1 MSKTRKKRKR
11 SAPNLSPL
19 ALLRPRLSGLLGNE
33 VLAKKDTQAIK
44 ADLNAVFKGLK
55 PSEFLPAFLS
65 ACSAAP
71 AQVQD
76 RLDTVVPEWLNERGY
91 RDSLRTLLD
100 QHHVADK
107 DQQRAVAW
115 LEATGA
121 DVSELKERQTQSSF
135 YRAYMYADDSQGVII
150 VLWYADRRRRKV
162 QGIGLLIDFNPP
174 WEGAVKDNMILPP
187 SSPDRAKREYVDT
200 WAQRGTPLS
209 AIGAVEV
216 KREILRCLE
225 ANRREGIRL
234 PRDLIRA
241 RDLFLKHVLSLP
253 DGPDTPSFTAK
264 DFDALKRTG
273 KTPESLSRF
282 EQTVG
287 RRVRMEDGA
296 EVLVMGS
303 PFDEDEW

>member
-11 SAPNLSPL
+11 STPNLSPL
-19 ALLRPRLSGLLGNE
+19 VLLQPRLDGLLGNE
-33 VLAKKDTQAIK
+33 ALAKKDVQAIK
-44 ADLNAVFKGLK
+44 ADLNVVFKWLK
-55 PSEFLPAFLS
+55 PSEFLPVFLS
-65 ACSAAP
+65 VCSAAP
-71 AQVQD
+71 PQVQD
-76 RLDTVVPEWLNERGY
+76 RLDTVVPEWLSERGY
-91 RDSLRTLLD
+91 GDSLRTLLD

-107 DQQRAVAW
+107 DRQRAVAW

-121 DVSELKERQTQSSF
+121 EVSELKERQTQSSF
-135 YRAYMYADDSQGVII
+135 YRAYMYTDDSQGIVI

-174 WEGAVKDNMILPP
+174 WEGAVKDIMVFP
-187 SSPDRAKREYVDT
+187 SSSPGRVKREYVDT
-200 WAQRGTPLS
+200 WTQRGMPLS
-209 AIGAVEV
+209 AIGAAEV

-253 DGPDTPSFTAK
+253 DGPGTPSFTAK

-273 KTPESLSRF
+273 KTPESLSHF
-282 EQTVG
+282 EQTAG
-287 RRVRMEDGA
+287 RRVRMEDGT
-296 EVLVMGS
+296 EVVVLGN